1 MVMCIAL
8 MFICSWLYALLALA
22 LAAFVYKYIEYKG
35 AEKEWGDGMKGL
47 QMSSARYALLR
58 LNDGIPHTK
67 NWRPQILL
75 LTKLDTD
82 YAVKDDQILDFVTQ
96 LKAGK
101 GVLEANLLVDLASKI
116 Y

>member
-1 MVMCIAL
+1 
-8 MFICSWLYALLALA
+8 
-22 LAAFVYKYIEYKG
+22 
-35 AEKEWGDGMKGL
+35 
-47 QMSSARYALLR
+47 MSSARYALLR

-75 LTKLDTD
+75 LTKLDSD

-101 GVLEANLLVDLASKI
+101 GVLASFWHTRSQFCPKVVSKWPCYHFVYFSQKAN
-116 Y
+116 

>member
-1 MVMCIAL
+1 
-8 MFICSWLYALLALA
+8 
-22 LAAFVYKYIEYKG
+22 
-35 AEKEWGDGMKGL
+35 
-47 QMSSARYALLR
+47 MSSARYALLR

-75 LTKLDTD
+75 LTKLDAD

-101 GVLEANLLVDLASKI
+101 GVFLVPYSSRTTSKI
-116 Y
+116 SIYTTSG

>member
-1 MVMCIAL
+1 
-8 MFICSWLYALLALA
+8 
-22 LAAFVYKYIEYKG
+22 
-35 AEKEWGDGMKGL
+35 
-47 QMSSARYALLR
+47 MSSARYALLR

-75 LTKLDTD
+75 LTKLDSD

-101 GVLEANLLVDLASKI
+101 GVLASFRHIRVFSQSCLKVVSK
-116 Y
+116 

>member
-1 MVMCIAL
+1 
-8 MFICSWLYALLALA
+8 
-22 LAAFVYKYIEYKG
+22 
-35 AEKEWGDGMKGL
+35 
-47 QMSSARYALLR
+47 MSSARYALLR

-75 LTKLDTD
+75 LTKLDSD

-101 GVLEANLLVDLASKI
+101 GVLASFGILEYFLKVRSQSCLKVI
-116 Y
+116 SK

>member
-1 MVMCIAL
+1 
-8 MFICSWLYALLALA
+8 
-22 LAAFVYKYIEYKG
+22 
-35 AEKEWGDGMKGL
+35 
-47 QMSSARYALLR
+47 MSSARYALLR

-75 LTKLDTD
+75 LTKLDSD

-101 GVLEANLLVDLASKI
+101 GVLVNFALLNQEYDLI
-116 Y
+116 YI

>member
-1 MVMCIAL
+1 
-8 MFICSWLYALLALA
+8 
-22 LAAFVYKYIEYKG
+22 
-35 AEKEWGDGMKGL
+35 
-47 QMSSARYALLR
+47 MSSARYALLR

-75 LTKLDTD
+75 LTKLDAD

-101 GVLEANLLVDLASKI
+101 GVFLVTHRARRVKSAYILLGDKNQI
-116 Y
+116 

>member
-1 MVMCIAL
+1 
-8 MFICSWLYALLALA
+8 
-22 LAAFVYKYIEYKG
+22 
-35 AEKEWGDGMKGL
+35 
-47 QMSSARYALLR
+47 MSSARYALLR

-75 LTKLDTD
+75 LTKLDSD

-101 GVLEANLLVDLASKI
+101 GVLASFWHIRVLSQSEISIMPKSNI
-116 Y
+116 KMTLHFVTLRGAPS